1 MSFGS
6 VSVHSWNEN
15 EEDDGDPPMGHR
27 VNDHLAAEWLT
38 ADS

>member
-15 EEDDGDPPMGHR
+15 TEDDTDPPMGHR
-27 VNDHLAAEWLT
+27 VNDQLAATWISE
-38 ADS
+38 D